1 MQNVYILKIVKKT
14 NQGINVFYKLWFDKA
29 NSWLPHGRPKIGS
42 FLKYVHEYKQYID
55 DTFAKTK

>member
-1 MQNVYILKIVKKT
+1 MRKIYILKIVKKT

-29 NSWLPHGRPKIGS
+29 NSWLPHGRPKIAS

-55 DTFAKTK
+55 GTFAKTK